1 MNARKCV
8 LTLFKHSR
16 MNQAMSEE
24 EENKKIEE
32 EKSRLSSNYTVCSKL
47 WPYHDL

>member
-24 EENKKIEE
+24 EEKKKNRGR
-32 EKSRLSSNYTVCSKL
+32 EKQIVFKL
-47 WPYHDL
+47 HGLQQIVAIS